1 VNPKPTVARR
11 QLLATSALLLS
22 GAARAQTGLD
32 FWALLRE
39 GGCVLL
45 MRHAQT
51 EPGIGDPPGFRLG
64 DCSTQRQLSE
74 AGREQAR
81 RVGRVFTQQGIAIS
95 EVRSSGWCRCT
106 DTAQLAFGTHT
117 VWPAIHSFFQD
128 GDGPLQTQAVLQA
141 VAGLRA
147 PSNLMLVTHQV
158 NISAL
163 TGAFPAMGEIFV
175 TRPDPSAPQRLPVL
189 ARRAI

>member
-1 VNPKPTVARR
+1 VHPHLTATRR
-11 QLLATSALLLS
+11 QLLATGALLLT
-22 GAARAQTGLD
+22 GAARAQTDTD
-32 FWALLRE
+32 FWTLLRG

-64 DCSTQRQLSE
+64 DCSTQRNLSE

-81 RVGRVFTQQGIAIS
+81 RVGRTFARQGIAIS
-95 EVRSSGWCRCT
+95 EVRSSGWCRCI
-106 DTAQLAFGTHT
+106 DTAQLAFGAHT
-117 VWPAIHSFFQD
+117 VWPAIHSFFQE
-128 GDGPLQTQAVLQA
+128 GDGSRQTQAVLQA
-141 VAGLRA
+141 VAGLGA
-147 PSNLMLVTHQV
+147 PRNLALVTHQV

-175 TRPDPSAPQRLPVL
+175 TRPDPSSAQRLPVL
-189 ARRAI
+189 ARLVV